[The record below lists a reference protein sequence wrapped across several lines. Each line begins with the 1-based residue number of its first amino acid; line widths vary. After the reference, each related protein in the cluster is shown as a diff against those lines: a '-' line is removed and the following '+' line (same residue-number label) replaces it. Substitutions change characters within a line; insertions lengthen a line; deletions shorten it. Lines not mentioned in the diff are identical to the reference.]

1 MKASRSVLLLFL
13 WPVFLVVV
21 VGLLIGYWS
30 LNSIKNQYEKN
41 YQLQIADIRVVQQ
54 AANFSGEIGR
64 THQRV
69 SAAIDAAQIGELNEI
84 QLYFFH
90 SEIVNELA
98 RLNNEVENLAN
109 SELLHEVNHGSVLAL
124 REQYRAYRRFI
135 IMATDIIAIDPS
147 VAKNYVQQA
156 QHHFIQFSI
165 YTQRITKLLAE
176 RSEIRTEEAH
186 NSQQHF
192 FYHVIALGLGGL
204 SLMLLVALFSAG
216 LVSRK
221 MLHIADA
228 LSLLAN
234 NNQADMP
241 MAHIE
246 KMHQRGTGE
255 FSRIAGALLNFRD
268 AVVKRKQAE
277 AQAFQLAF
285 YDPLTHLPN
294 RRLLLERLSHSL
306 SVSERA
312 QHYGALLYFDLDHF
326 KTINDSQGYSAG
338 DQLLIE
344 VGQRLQACLRT
355 GDTLARIGGDEFV
368 VVLESLGRQA
378 ENAANEAEAQADTIR
393 YRLSQ
398 PYEIH
403 QQRYFTTPSIG
414 VVLFKGTQTAAE
426 DLLKHADTAMYGA
439 KENGRNAI
447 NFYDPTVQH
456 RLESRA
462 RLESELRDALEK
474 QQLVLFYQ
482 LQVNAQGEPMGAE
495 ALIRWQH
502 PEKGQISPAE
512 FIPVAEATGLIVP
525 IGDWVMKTA
534 CKQLQT
540 WQLHP
545 ALNQLSLSVNVSAKQ
560 FKQSNFVDQ
569 VKRTLQRSQINPQR
583 LKIELTESVIV
594 EDVDDAIAKMRQLQA
609 FGVHFSLD
617 DFGTGYSSLQYLKQL
632 PLDQIKIDQSFVRD
646 LVEDPDDRA
655 IVQTIIAMS
664 QALGISVIA
673 EGVET
678 REQQAILAEQ
688 GCHHYQGYL
697 FARPLP
703 IEQLEHKLAEI
714 RCG

>member
-13 WPVFLVVV
+13 WPVFLIVVV
-21 VGLLIGYWS
+21 ALLIGYWS
-30 LNSIKNQYEKN
+30 LNSIKVQYEKN
-41 YQLQIADIRVVQQ
+41 YHLQIADIHVVQQ
-54 AANFSGEIGR
+54 AADFSREIGR

-69 SAAIDAAQIGELNEI
+69 SGAIDAATTGELNEI

-90 SEIVNELA
+90 SEVVNELA
-98 RLNNEVENLAN
+98 RLNGEVESLAN

-124 REQYRAYRRFI
+124 REQFQAYRRFI
-135 IMATDIIAIDPS
+135 IMATDIIAIDPN

-176 RSEIRTEEAH
+176 RTEIRTSEAR
-186 NSQQHF
+186 NNQEHF
-192 FYHVIALGLGGL
+192 FYNVIALGLAGL
-204 SLMLLVALFSAG
+204 GLMLLVALFSAG

-241 MAHIE
+241 MPHIE
-246 KMHQRGTGE
+246 NMQQSTNGE

-294 RRLLLERLSHSL
+294 RRLLLERLSHSQ
-306 SVSERA
+306 SVSERT
-312 QHYGALLYFDLDHF
+312 QHYGAVLYFDLDHF

-338 DQLLIE
+338 DELLTY
-344 VGQRLQACLRT
+344 VAQRLQQSLRT
-355 GDTLARIGGDEFV
+355 GDTVARIGGDEFV

-378 ENAANEAEAQADTIR
+378 ENAANEAETLADNIR
-393 YRLSQ
+393 YLLSQ
-398 PYEIH
+398 PYEIGDM
-403 QQRYFTTPSIG
+403 RYFTTPSIG
-414 VVLFKGTQTAAE
+414 VVLFKGTDSSVE

-439 KENGRNAI
+439 KDNGRNTI
-447 NFYDPTVQH
+447 NFYDPNVQQ
-456 RLESRA
+456 RLENRA
-462 RLESELRDALEK
+462 RLDNELREALDK
-474 QQLVLFYQ
+474 NQLVLFYQ
-482 LQVNAQGEPMGAE
+482 TQVNEQGQAIGAE
-495 ALIRWQH
+495 ALIRWMH
-502 PEKGQISPAE
+502 PDKGQVSPAE
-512 FIPVAEATGLIVP
+512 FIPVAETSGLIVP
-525 IGDWVMKTA
+525 IGLWVLQTA
-534 CKQLQT
+534 CKQLQQ
-540 WQLHP
+540 WQKNPL
-545 ALNQLSLSVNVSAKQ
+545 LSDLTLSINVSAKQ
-560 FKQSNFVDQ
+560 FKQANFVDQ

-583 LKIELTESVIV
+583 LKIELTESIIV

-609 FGVHFSLD
+609 VGVHFSLD

-697 FARPLP
+697 FSKPLP
-703 IEQLEHKLAEI
+703 IAQLEDNLHKT
-714 RCG
+714 R